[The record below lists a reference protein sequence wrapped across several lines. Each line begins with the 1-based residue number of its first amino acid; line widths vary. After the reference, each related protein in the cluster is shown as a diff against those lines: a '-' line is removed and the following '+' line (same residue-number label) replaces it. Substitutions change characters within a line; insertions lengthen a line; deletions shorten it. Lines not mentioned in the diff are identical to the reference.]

1 MSAVNRPDCR
11 RMPRTVIRSTLVG
24 LVALASLAGQP
35 AQASA
40 ASLLSLLNPKPVVK
54 LVAPVAPPDA
64 EDPAGMSP
72 RGTMIMVHAGGWAG
86 HDAHAQGLLMDRPG
100 DMLVARG
107 WRVVSV
113 DYNEGTQGLQDV
125 LNVAGD
131 ELARKTTDGPLCIYG
146 ESAGA
151 HLALIAAARLR
162 AIDCVI
168 GLGTPTDLALY
179 QTQAAISPDARI
191 RLVASQ
197 MTRFFGTTI
206 EQMTPWNLVSLAPSI
221 HADVMLMHEADDSVV
236 SPLHDARFQAL
247 RPTTQTVELEAGSPG
262 DPSTSFMHGTVS
274 ETGRAHYGAAIG
286 AFADRAVAAREAERN
301 AAQSRCSAVSRSIAE
316 VGLTRLKRAL
326 LCLAR
331 SDSAA
336 RSART
341 AGWHRTRVAMRGEVN
356 AARVWSALRAT
367 KSGRSA
373 LGAAARRHAKV
384 TVRAGGRSEIILRS
398 TR

>member
-1 MSAVNRPDCR
+1 MPPAGGPDCE

-24 LVALASLAGQP
+24 LVALASLASQP

-40 ASLLSLLNPKPVVK
+40 ASLLDLLKPKPAVK
-54 LVAPVAPPDA
+54 VIAPVAGPAA
-64 EDPAGMSP
+64 EDPAGMTP
-72 RGTMIMVHAGGWAG
+72 RGTMLMVHAGGWAG

-107 WRVVSV
+107 WRVVSI

-131 ELARKTTDGPLCIYG
+131 ELARKSSDGPLCIYG

-151 HLALIAAARLR
+151 HLALVAAARLR

-168 GLGTPTDLALY
+168 GIGTPTDLPLY
-179 QTQAAISPDARI
+179 QSQAAISPDARI

-197 MTRFFGTTI
+197 ITRFFGNTL
-206 EQMTPWNLVSLAPSI
+206 EQIAPWNLVSLAPSI
-221 HADVMLMHEADDSVV
+221 HADVLLMHEADDSVV
-236 SPLHDARFQAL
+236 SALHDARFQAV

-262 DPSTSFMHGTVS
+262 ASSSSFMHGTVS
-274 ETGRAHYGAAIG
+274 ETGRAQYGAAIG
-286 AFADRAVAAREAERN
+286 SFADRAVAAREAERN
-301 AAQSRCSAVSRSIAE
+301 AAASQCSAVSRSLAE
-316 VGLTRLKRAL
+316 VGVTRLKSAL

-341 AGWHRTRVAMRGEVN
+341 AGWQRTRVAMRGEVN
-356 AARVWSALRAT
+356 AARVWSALRST

-373 LGAAARRHAKV
+373 LSAAARRRATV